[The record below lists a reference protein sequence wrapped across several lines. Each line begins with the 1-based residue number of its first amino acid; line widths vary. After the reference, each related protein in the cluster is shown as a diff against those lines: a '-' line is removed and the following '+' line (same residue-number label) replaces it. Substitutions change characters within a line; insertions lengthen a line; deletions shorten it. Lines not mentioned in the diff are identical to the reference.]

1 MVPMSS
7 VDFPD
12 QLSAV
17 LFCQGC
23 NWRCHYCHN
32 PHLMAVDAEELV
44 SWEDVL
50 DFLRQRQG
58 LLDAVV
64 FSGGEPLLQQ
74 SLEAAIDAVRELGFR
89 VALHTSGSIPER
101 FARIL
106 PKVDWVGLDIKA
118 LPADCQSVTTIASSG
133 DKSWQSLRLLL
144 DSGVAHEVRTT
155 VHWSLMGPQQ
165 VVALGERLVS
175 EGVERFVL
183 QDCRDDHCLNPD
195 LGESWIDPL
204 ELQPVLTR
212 LSASFTH
219 FSFR

>member
-7 VDFPD
+7 LDFPG

-23 NWRCHYCHN
+23 SWRCHYCHN

-44 SWEDVL
+44 SWESIL
-50 DFLRQRQG
+50 DFLDQRRQ

-64 FSGGEPLLQQ
+64 FSGGEPLLQH
-74 SLEAAIDAVRELGFR
+74 SLEPAIDTVREMGFR
-89 VALHTSGSIPER
+89 VALHSSGSIPER
-101 FARIL
+101 LAQLL
-106 PKVDWVGLDIKA
+106 PKLDWVGLDIKA
-118 LPADCQSVTTIASSG
+118 LPADCAAITTIASSG

-144 DSGVAHEVRTT
+144 ESGVEHEVRTT
-155 VHWSLMGPQQ
+155 VHWGLMSPQQ
-165 VVALGERLVS
+165 VVALAARLKC

-195 LGESWIDPL
+195 LGESWIDPA
-204 ELQPVLTR
+204 ELQPL
-212 LSASFTH
+212 LAELGAMFKQ